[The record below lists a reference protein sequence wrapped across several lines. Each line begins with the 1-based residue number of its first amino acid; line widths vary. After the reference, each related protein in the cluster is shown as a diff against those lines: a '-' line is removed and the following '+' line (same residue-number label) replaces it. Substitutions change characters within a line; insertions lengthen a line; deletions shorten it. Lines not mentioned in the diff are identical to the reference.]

1 MNSRNLVIL
10 IVVVTVAMTISF
22 VSLFYVK
29 TYHPTLLGLA
39 PNPEDTLFVAEPDSI
54 ELAETY
60 EISKEKLESLQQQI
74 KNKEAIKKQKDS
86 LAKLIAKLKKLD
98 KENQNEI
105 KKLQDSLI
113 PLKDRKLN
121 NSQTFSQLLK
131 DSIQKL
137 IASKEQVEKKAKAF
151 EDKFNKQKEVLT
163 EKVDTNLQMNYQEFA
178 KIYNNSTPTEVA
190 KILEKM
196 DEKDAAAILKRMQKR
211 KAGKVIDAMD
221 PQKAAMILLLA
232 GDE

>member
-1 MNSRNLVIL
+1 MNNRNVVIL

-22 VSLFYVK
+22 LSLFYVK
-29 TYHPTLLGLA
+29 EYHPTLIGLP
-39 PNPEDTLFVAEPDSI
+39 PNPEDTMFVDEPDSV

-60 EISKEKLESLQQQI
+60 EITKEKLESLQKEI
-74 KNKEAIKKQKDS
+74 KRKEYLKKQKDS
-86 LAKLIAKLKKLD
+86 LSKLIARLRKLD
-98 KENQNEI
+98 NENQNEI

-113 PLKDRKLN
+113 PMKDRKLN

-131 DSIQKL
+131 DSINKL
-137 IASKEQVEKKAKAF
+137 ITSKSKIENKAKLF
-151 EDKFNKQKEVLT
+151 EDKLKKQEDAFS
-163 EKVDTNLQMNYQEFA
+163 EKIDSNLQMNYQEFA

-232 GDE
+232 GNE